1 MDKDKL
7 RVLPKI
13 TTLHKTYL
21 HNTDNYFLGVP
32 PDGVGLSATSP
43 RSLMRRATPFRCI
56 L

>member
-13 TTLHKTYL
+13 TTLHKTYFP
-21 HNTDNYFLGVP
+21 NADNYFLGVP
-32 PDGVGLSATSP
+32 LRVGLSATSP
-43 RSLMRRATPFRCI
+43 RSLMCRATPFRCI